1 MRLKRN
7 KISFI
12 VFTVMLGLIVGAFS
26 VVSDNIPDL
35 RDGVTISEF
44 FVSYL
49 AIMINSLPIWFILA
63 MLVGYIFANDIKE
76 AVFSGAI
83 YTVTAITF
91 YFLIGYFYELMPV
104 QISFKEQIII
114 YLTWYGAS
122 AIGGILGGV
131 VGFFVKKS
139 HFVLLILLLGLI
151 LQLVVNGTWSWNDIV
166 GVSQN
171 ITYCI
176 MIVGIMLFV
185 ILKRISQL
193 KKDKDQ

>member
-1 MRLKRN
+1 
-7 KISFI
+7 
-12 VFTVMLGLIVGAFS
+12 MLGLIVGAFS
-26 VVSDNIPDL
+26 VVSDNLPDL

-49 AIMINSLPIWFILA
+49 AIMINSLPIWFLFA
-63 MLVGYIFANDIKE
+63 MFVGYIFANNIKE
-76 AVFSGAI
+76 AAFSGAI

-91 YFLIGYFYELMPV
+91 YFLIGYFYDPMPV
-104 QISFKEQIII
+104 QISFKEQIIA
-114 YLTWYGAS
+114 YLTWSGAS

-139 HFVLLILLLGLI
+139 PFVLLILLLGLI

-171 ITYCI
+171 ITFCI
-176 MIVGIMLFV
+176 MIVGIMLYV

-193 KKDKDQ
+193 KKTKTNNFKLM